1 MRSIYILLM
10 TTAAFLSTLIIGLII
25 VTLYKGDFN
34 LLLPGLGLILS
45 GRFIILLLTIVDAVI
60 ITLALFFRSMS
71 RK

>member
-1 MRSIYILLM
+1 MRSIFILL
-10 TTAAFLSTLIIGLII
+10 TAIAAFLSTLIFGLII
-25 VTLYKGDFN
+25 VSVYKGDFN

-45 GRFIILLLTIVDAVI
+45 GRFIILLLIIVDAVI